1 MDDWTANDELWA
13 AARES
18 MFPASA
24 WAAAPAEV
32 ASVLQLVGATTA
44 LDVLDLPCGPGR
56 HSLAFASAGHRVV
69 AVDRTRGYL
78 DELRRR
84 AAERAER
91 DGRPLS
97 LEVVEADM
105 RAFDRPEAFDLVVN
119 LFTSIGLFRDDD
131 VNRAVLRTFRRALR
145 PGGHLVVDVMSR
157 EILARIW
164 QPTHVKRLDDGTLL
178 VSERRVVDDWTWV
191 EVSWTYIRGGE
202 ERRYDLSHRIYGVV
216 DLKQDLVGAGFSEVA
231 AYGGY
236 DGRPYGTDADR
247 LLLVARA

>member
-1 MDDWTANDELWA
+1 MSDWTANDELWR

-18 MFPASA
+18 MFPSSA

-32 ASVLQLVGATTA
+32 ASVLRLVGATDA

-69 AVDRTRGYL
+69 AVDRTESYL
-78 DELRRR
+78 DELRKR
-84 AAERAER
+84 AADRAER
-91 DGRPLS
+91 DGRS
-97 LEVVEADM
+97 LDIEVVQADL
-105 RAFDRPEAFDLVVN
+105 REFDRPGAFDLVVN
-119 LFTSIGLFRDDD
+119 LFTSLGMFRDDE
-131 VNRAVLRTFRRALR
+131 VNRAVLRMFRRSLR
-145 PGGHLVVDVMSR
+145 PGGSLVVDVMSR

-164 QPTHVKRLDDGTLL
+164 QPTHAKRLDDGTLL

-191 EVSWTYIRGGE
+191 EVSWTYIQGGV
-202 ERRYDLSHRIYGVV
+202 ERRFDLSHRIYGVV
-216 DLKQDLVGAGFSEVA
+216 DLRQDLLDAGFSEVL

-247 LLLVARA
+247 LVLVARA